1 MEEALSDLIVLI
13 LKEFSELTRGLESQI
28 FGCLDISLHQAI
40 NKNGALL
47 QMRIRAI
54 LDDVLERPLEQSL
67 GLRGT
72 FEEELEDGD
81 EQGALELA
89 VTVALLLLLCQLLQD
104 VRRVLDLLAKLSKD
118 PDK

>member
-13 LKEFSELTRGLESQI
+13 LKELCELARSLKGQI
-28 FGCLDISLHQAI
+28 FGSLDISLHQAI

-54 LDDVLERPLEQSL
+54 LDDVLERPLEQGL
-67 GLRGT
+67 GLRST
-72 FEEELEDGD
+72 LEEELEDGD

-89 VTVALLLLLCQLLQD
+89 VTIALLLLLCQLLQD
-104 VRRVLDLLAKLSKD
+104 VRRILNLLAKLSKD

>member
-1 MEEALSDLIVLI
+1 
-13 LKEFSELTRGLESQI
+13 
-28 FGCLDISLHQAI
+28 
-40 NKNGALL
+40 
-47 QMRIRAI
+47 MRIRAI